1 MTAPRLPYLPKLRA
15 LLGLAAAYAIALQLV
30 LAALV
35 AAEHAAV
42 AASGKAA
49 SFTICASSAGEP
61 AGDAAPSTGAL
72 ACCVLCTIALST
84 PPDGPQ
90 VAEAGAAYGAPAQ
103 RHDAAFHLPSFH
115 HQGPRSSQGP
125 PASA

>member
-1 MTAPRLPYLPKLRA
+1 MTAPRPSFLPRLRA
-15 LLGLAAAYAIALQLV
+15 LLGLAVAYAVALQLV

-42 AASGKAA
+42 AASGETS

-61 AGDAAPSTGAL
+61 AGGAPSAHL
-72 ACCVLCTIALST
+72 ASACVLCTLALSASA
-84 PPDGPQ
+84 DSPQ
-90 VAEAGAAYGAPAQ
+90 VAVIPASYRAPAQ
-103 RHDAAFHLPSFH
+103 RQDAAFHLPSFH